1 MGINEVVTAIEQML
15 AGYSGGGAKPV
26 SVQVRPSGDDVDVI
40 KIWCDLGNAQ
50 VDRHAW
56 EKAAEA
62 AIVRAIP
69 DATAYRL
76 QVRAELEVV

>member
-1 MGINEVVTAIEQML
+1 MGINEVATAIEQML

-40 KIWCDLGNAQ
+40 KIWCDLGSAQ

-56 EKAAEA
+56 EQAAEA
-62 AIVRAIP
+62 AIVKAIP
-69 DATAYRL
+69 DAKAYRL
-76 QVRAELEVV
+76 QVRAELEAT